1 MSLKLNES
9 AIEIEK
15 AIVAFEE
22 ENVVIRIKPDA
33 ELDLSDLKAINSAKN
48 DLVGDDF
55 YTVLFIPHDFA
66 SIDND
71 ARRFSATKEVYH
83 NAIAKAIVVRTL
95 ATRLIGTAFLKVNR
109 PPGPT
114 KLFKTE
120 EEAKRWLAKMR
131 EKHLIKD

>member
-1 MSLKLNES
+1 MKMNET

-15 AIVAFEE
+15 ATVAFEE
-22 ENVVIRIKPDA
+22 GDVVIRIKPDA
-33 ELDLSDLKAINSAKN
+33 ELDLRDLKAINSAKN
-48 DLVGDDF
+48 ELVGDGF

-66 SIDND
+66 SIDDD

-120 EEAKRWLAKMR
+120 VEAKRWLATMR
-131 EKHLIKD
+131 KKYLLKN